1 MSVDCFQSLV
11 SKFHDE
17 CNSSSGQLTFGLMSA
32 GFARLP
38 IHSMVDLICMLTVV
52 VLESAEHGPE
62 PLLMWVDQLCGPFFM
77 IIAQVS
83 PLWGM
88 VHSVSVLSFVH

>member
-62 PLLMWVDQLCGPFFM
+62 PPLMWVDQLCGSFM
-77 IIAQVS
+77 NETQVS
-83 PLWGM
+83 PLWGV
-88 VHSVSVLSFVH
+88 VHFKSVLSSIH

>member
-52 VLESAEHGPE
+52 VLKSAEQG
-62 PLLMWVDQLCGPFFM
+62 LNLRSCGWISSVD
-77 IIAQVS
+77 
-83 PLWGM
+83 
-88 VHSVSVLSFVH
+88 HS